1 MRKNKPQD
9 ALDHALTDLYQTDV
23 PAGYRAAWR
32 NTVKREEPFIM
43 KPAHTPLWLKRTVL
57 PMAAALV
64 LIVGTLITGALS
76 PTTTITSPSTDAAP
90 AAGTYKTLGI
100 AEDTDST
107 YDSVLADYGYVP
119 SPETMSATSSVAAYT
134 QTEEAT
140 YDIAYNTAATADTEG
155 TADTRKI
162 VRTVDLTITTT
173 DYEQDYAAILALA
186 ESAGGYAASVSASE
200 AKVQNRSASFDL
212 RIPSDA
218 LDDCLSGLEQI
229 GRITDRYES
238 ATDLTTQYSDTQL
251 RLETQQSKMTRLQTL
266 LTQAETVEDLLAIE
280 NEIADTQYQI
290 DSLESSLRS
299 IDRQVDYSTVYI
311 YLREQ
316 TSADTANT
324 VELSIGERIRGGLQA
339 SLAWL
344 GDFFANMLVFLIA
357 ISPVLAGGFVLYL
370 VIHILRKH
378 KKSGKSS

>member
-1 MRKNKPQD
+1 MLFR
-9 ALDHALTDLYQTDV
+9 
-23 PAGYRAAWR
+23 
-32 NTVKREEPFIM
+32 
-43 KPAHTPLWLKRTVL
+43 
-57 PMAAALV
+57 
-64 LIVGTLITGALS
+64 S
-76 PTTTITSPSTDAAP
+76 
-90 AAGTYKTLGI
+90 
-100 AEDTDST
+100 
-107 YDSVLADYGYVP
+107 
-119 SPETMSATSSVAAYT
+119 
-134 QTEEAT
+134 
-140 YDIAYNTAATADTEG
+140 
-155 TADTRKI
+155 
-162 VRTVDLTITTT
+162 
-173 DYEQDYAAILALA
+173 
-186 ESAGGYAASVSASE
+186 
-200 AKVQNRSASFDL
+200 KVQNRSASFDL